1 MTSVSPNPTERK
13 RPRRPSFLSASLWI
27 LGCMLIGQLSCL
39 LAEPYVR
46 AAQDGYVRGG
56 WPGLLA
62 APGRYLDEPGL
73 GARDF
78 VFAGFLACGLVF
90 LALQFGAL
98 KRFLRSMHTGVA
110 LIAWLVV
117 AVIAGVLVP
126 QMDGFEDPEQRITP
140 QNYEEQY
147 KQFAFAEGYFL
158 YHVLHLYGI
167 GMPQAQLTNEQ
178 SAGLERFGAR
188 YGQEERDNREKQ
200 MQAAISG
207 QARSHEISDF
217 VERNDAAL
225 RRFFDVASALQLN
238 RAYKSYWFFTLC
250 TLLAAALLAN
260 TTQFPWRKL
269 FTIQKAGF
277 TVVHSGMLLLLAGGG
292 ISKACTDRG
301 VLHLDLTEPPSDT
314 YWRHYDP
321 DKRARMPFALRLDHF
336 ARREWVALEVHFLEE
351 QFSSRVPRYTL
362 WNGRTLDQD
371 WVDDGQGGRRPRLRL
386 IVRGLH
392 DRAKIGEPQLE
403 EGNEAEGDALLP
415 IADLRVIA
423 PAPDEGGQGQ
433 GATEYE
439 HLYLSPMLRSQAYHD
454 RAGRFRIGTTM
465 SSRPSDLFPRD
476 ENRLGTLYL
485 ELDGSVR
492 EFPVELDGKQRIGD
506 YEIEIQ
512 RATAN
517 FALEGP
523 KGPEL
528 IDTRPLAEQP
538 FGQAAIWVA
547 IRKEGEQGVEERIV
561 LDGLDAR
568 EHGLDAK
575 HRFKDLAAS
584 LAWDRWTAP
593 GAPRYVLH
601 WGRGAAPH
609 LIAQDGRELPI
620 EIGQPLPIPGGE
632 RVVPLHFYE
641 RARVL
646 GRGLEFLERT
656 ERADG
661 WDEDFYARDPRGLE
675 LEVVRDP
682 GTPQERSERIL
693 LATSR
698 ESGADEWLSDDQ
710 SVGLRVLENT
720 EGFPF
725 EWRSVLSVI
734 ERDGEGRPFVVPLGP
749 EHAREVRVNDY
760 FHYRGYRFFQTNA
773 IPELP
778 TYSGIGVVYDP
789 GIPFVLVGMYTVI
802 AGALIAF
809 IVRPIVLA
817 RRKQEALA

>member
-1 MTSVSPNPTERK
+1 MTVNERT

-27 LGCMLIGQLSCL
+27 LACMLIGQLSCL

-78 VFAGFLACGLVF
+78 VFAGFAACGLVF
-90 LALQFGAL
+90 LALQFAAI

-110 LIAWLVV
+110 LISWLVV
-117 AVIAGVLVP
+117 SVVAGVLVP
-126 QMDGFEDPEQRITP
+126 QMDGFEDPDQRITP

-167 GMPQAQLTNEQ
+167 GMPQAQLTAEQ
-178 SAGLERFGAR
+178 RAGLERFGAR
-188 YGQEERDNREKQ
+188 YGAEERDNRAKQ

-207 QARSHEISDF
+207 QARSHEIQGF
-217 VERNDAAL
+217 VERHDVAL
-225 RRFFDVASALQLN
+225 RRFFNVASALQLN

-250 TLLAAALLAN
+250 ALLFAALFAN
-260 TTQFPWRKL
+260 TSQFPWRKL
-269 FTIQKAGF
+269 FTVQKAGF

-292 ISKACTDRG
+292 LSKACTDRG

-321 DKRARMPFALRLDHF
+321 EKRARMPFALRLDHF

-351 QFSSRVPRYTL
+351 EFSSRVPRYTL

-386 IVRGLH
+386 IARKLH
-392 DRAKIGEPQLE
+392 DRASIGAPQLE
-403 EGNEAEGDALLP
+403 EGSEAEGDELLP

-423 PAPDEGGQGQ
+423 PAADEDGTQ
-433 GATEYE
+433 AAPAAPEYA
-439 HLYLSPMLRSQAYHD
+439 HLYLSPMMRSQAYHD
-454 RAGRFRIGTTM
+454 PAGRFRIAAGWGSKG
-465 SSRPSDLFPRD
+465 SSLFPREED
-476 ENRLGTLYL
+476 RLGTLYL
-485 ELDGSVR
+485 ELDGSLR
-492 EFPVELDGKQRIGD
+492 EFPVELEAKHRVGE
-506 YEIEIQ
+506 YEVEIQ

-517 FALEGP
+517 FAIDGP

-538 FGQAAIWVA
+538 FGQAAIWIA
-547 IRKEGEQGVEERIV
+547 IRRDGEQGVEERLV

-575 HRFKDLAAS
+575 HRYKDLAAS
-584 LAWDRWTAP
+584 LQWDRWAAP
-593 GAPRYVLH
+593 GPPRYVLH
-601 WGRGAAPH
+601 WGEGAAPE
-609 LIAQDGRELPI
+609 LLAQDGRSLPI
-620 EIGQPLPIPGGE
+620 ELGKPLPIPGGE
-632 RVVPLHFYE
+632 QIVPQRFFE

-646 GRGLEFLERT
+646 GREIEFLPPT
-656 ERADG
+656 ERDDG
-661 WDEDFYARDPRGLE
+661 WDADFYARDPRGLE
-675 LEVVRDP
+675 LEIVRDP
-682 GTPQERSERIL
+682 GTAQERSERIL

-698 ESGADEWLSDDQ
+698 ESGADEWVSEDRRF
-710 SVGLRVLENT
+710 GLRVLENT

-749 EHAREVRVNDY
+749 ERAREVRVNDY

-802 AGALIAF
+802 AGALFAF

-817 RRKQEALA
+817 RRKQEQTA